1 MRTDIIEYLQKEV
14 YHRCKQPTNKF
25 GMGCYYH
32 IEAVVKNAR
41 DNMRLRRFKIMDISK
56 KDWKLFR
63 ERLSGWQENY
73 MEGLVKEYANFLNDD
88 KKPASEKFWELE
100 KRIKEDKRHPGVIME
115 MSKSEV
121 IWDIVRLIRLKVITY
136 DDLSDF
142 SDELQLEVKRILEMS
157 R

>member
-1 MRTDIIEYLQKEV
+1 MKL
-14 YHRCKQPTNKF
+14 
-25 GMGCYYH
+25 M
-32 IEAVVKNAR
+32 
-41 DNMRLRRFKIMDISK
+41 RFKIMEISK

-63 ERLSGWQENY
+63 EKLSDWQERY
-73 MEGLVKEYANFLNDD
+73 MEGLVKEYVNFLNDD
-88 KKPASEKFWELE
+88 TKPASEKFWEME

-121 IWDIVRLIRLKVITY
+121 IWDIVRLIRLKVIAY

-142 SDELQLEVKRILEMS
+142 SDELQIEVKRILEVS

>member
-1 MRTDIIEYLQKEV
+1 
-14 YHRCKQPTNKF
+14 
-25 GMGCYYH
+25 
-32 IEAVVKNAR
+32 
-41 DNMRLRRFKIMDISK
+41 MDISK

-63 ERLSGWQENY
+63 ERLSDWQENY

-121 IWDIVRLIRLKVITY
+121 IWDIVRLIRLKVIAY

-142 SDELQLEVKRILEMS
+142 SDVFIRYFKNFRKCFDFNISNKALIGFNSCNYILS
-157 R
+157 IS